1 MIDWYYSR
9 IQCHSYFLIIL
20 WNLVCWKSLRILFF
34 FSTIFKFHDD
44 YYSMDLMLLIVLGTQ
59 QSVSILIHVLQL
71 WNTVFISLMIISPLF
86 SLFSFSELVL
96 YFFICP
102 FWHTS
107 HVPFAFMRGD
117 FHSLSYDFFKI
128 FHYHVFNFH
137 MVHFVL

>member
-1 MIDWYYSR
+1 M
-9 IQCHSYFLIIL
+9 
-20 WNLVCWKSLRILFF
+20 ILFKNPMSFLFFNHFMKSCLLEIVTYSLF